1 MLPPSFQASLKGI
14 QCGVRNVSPRRGSR
28 GGQGQGCRL
37 GPHPLRDTVPGV
49 LGSTLGWLHWGLG
62 PYTFLI
68 TSAHRMGVG
77 VGPTL

>member
-1 MLPPSFQASLKGI
+1 M
-14 QCGVRNVSPRRGSR
+14 
-28 GGQGQGCRL
+28 
-37 GPHPLRDTVPGV
+37 RDTVPGV
-49 LGSTLGWLHWGLG
+49 LGSTLSWLHWGLG